1 MSVKEFV
8 HQCDKLFKDLG
19 VRKVLI
25 RKKFEFEKIQKAAF
39 KVELTTIFKDLNAL
53 IVLFFNGVNPD
64 DI

>member
-1 MSVKEFV
+1 M
-8 HQCDKLFKDLG
+8 
-19 VRKVLI
+19 LI